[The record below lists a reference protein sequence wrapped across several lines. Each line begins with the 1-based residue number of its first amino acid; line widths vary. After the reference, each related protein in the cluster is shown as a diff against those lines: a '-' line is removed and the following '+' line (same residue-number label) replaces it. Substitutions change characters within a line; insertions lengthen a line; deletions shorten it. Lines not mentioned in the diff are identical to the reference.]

1 MSKKIILFLSPFDA
15 GRAREQ
21 IYQCP
26 TGLEVIG
33 AQTNEAPVLYLL
45 QTYHDVSEI
54 ICVVTQKAKDTA
66 WERFSGTVRE
76 VRPGMTPFPIPYEE
90 SEDFSTAALPAI
102 LARVSGKD
110 EILLET
116 TGGFRNA
123 IMYLLLVSRA
133 LSYSGVRTV
142 GAVYSNFQKSRV
154 EDVSHLVGL
163 FDLVG
168 GMQELA
174 GFGSVR
180 TLREYYKTQTRPEP
194 AVKALLDAMEAL
206 NGDITLCRTA
216 RLDERIERFN
226 DAMDQAGDCGD
237 PLMKAL
243 LPAFR
248 DKFGKRLSV
257 PGLIKWCVN
266 NDMLQQALTIYKE
279 RIPAYLFQ
287 RGILSVKPGS
297 PEPENIMPYETA
309 DSARFREQLLGMGKM
324 SAHFDRDPDD
334 GNSFRVATLRHF
346 DALLP
351 NSCFTWDKQYPVSQI
366 QRIVMDYLYIHTLR
380 NMINHAND
388 QHTQDGGLME
398 YLISCNYKDVN
409 ETKTEDI
416 KRTLMESLERLQPP
430 RRKEKKR

>member
-15 GRAREQ
+15 GRAKEQ

-33 AQTNEAPVLYLL
+33 AQTNEAPVRYLL

-180 TLREYYKTQTRPEP
+180 TLREYYKTQARPEP

-226 DAMDQAGDCGD
+226 NAMDQAGDCGD

-266 NDMLQQALTIYKE
+266 HDMLQQALTIYKE

-287 RGILSVKPGS
+287 REIFSCGPEVKPPKS
-297 PEPENIMPYETA
+297 TPEYRNEYEA
-309 DSARFREQLLGMGKM
+309 IFHEQLLCNWKLLQFGEPLPTQ
-324 SAHFDRDPDD
+324 ALAWDR
-334 GNSFRVATLRHF
+334 R
-346 DALLP
+346 
-351 NSCFTWDKQYPVSQI
+351 YPESQL
-366 QRIVMDYLYIHTLR
+366 QDIVRDYLYIRLLR

-388 QHTQDGGLME
+388 QNVQSDELME
-398 YLISCNYKDVN
+398 YLTEYNYKNIND
-409 ETKTEDI
+409 TGPADI
-416 KRTLMESLERLQPP
+416 QAALKRSLERLQPP
-430 RRKEKKR
+430 TRKEKKH